1 MYPATNGDPTYD
13 VTAKLFIK
21 LVTGGECGAASDGV
35 KAYPYQSDITTAQTQ
50 STTIVSQM
58 KNDHVTTVAFYGDP
72 IAPVFLSNTM
82 ATQNYHPEI
91 LISGTGLVDYD
102 VLGQLYNSSV
112 WQHAFG
118 PSTLG
123 DPIPFSNTEAVAA
136 YHDAGRS
143 GEPDGTENLN
153 WAYYV
158 LIADAFQIAG
168 PRPTPVSLRD
178 GLFAAPPMGGDHVNT
193 LQMYG
198 HPDAASPQGDYT
210 GLHDEREVFWCANQA
225 SPINNNHGHYVSV
238 AGGRRLQLGQWD
250 SGDPAIFPN
259 GLC

>member
-1 MYPATNGDPTYD
+1 
-13 VTAKLFIK
+13 
-21 LVTGGECGAASDGV
+21 
-35 KAYPYQSDITTAQTQ
+35 
-50 STTIVSQM
+50 
-58 KNDHVTTVAFYGDP
+58 VAFFGDP

-82 ATQNYHPEI
+82 ATQNYHPEL

-153 WAYYV
+153 WAYY
-158 LIADAFQIAG
+158 LQMADAFQLAG
-168 PRPTPVSLRD
+168 PRPTPAALRD
-178 GLFAAPPMGGDHVNT
+178 GLFAAAPMGGDHVNT

-198 HPDAASPQGDYT
+198 RPDPASPQGDYT
-210 GLHDEREVFWCANQA
+210 GIHDEREVFWCANQN
-225 SPINNNHGHYVSV
+225 SPINGNRGHYVSV

-250 SGDPAIFPN
+250 PGDPAIFPN
-259 GLC
+259 GVC